1 VIDTNRHDEAE
12 VLRESGRHLLDALES
27 ISEGFSLYNAD
38 DRLVLCN
45 RRYRELLYPGIE
57 ETVVPGTSFERIIR
71 AAAERGLIVDAIG
84 HIDAWVEERLERH
97 CNPRGP
103 YLQRRSNGR
112 WIQINER
119 KTADGG
125 TVTVYSDVTALKR
138 SEAELADLVHKLQAA
153 RDQAMQASR
162 AKSYFLANMTHE
174 LRTPL
179 NAILGI
185 ADTLAEQARERDQQ
199 DTAEALLRIAR
210 AAKHLLDLIIGI
222 LDLSRIDAGRL
233 ALRTEDFDI
242 AALVRD
248 LAVAA
253 RSLAEKNGNRLL
265 VSCPEGIGCMHAD
278 QGRVRQVL
286 LNLLHNAC
294 KFTENGEVA
303 FTVARGRP
311 EGAERLEFR
320 VADTGIGIAPDQMA
334 SLFGEFTQADVSPTR
349 RYEGA
354 GVGLA
359 ISRRL
364 IRMMGGEITAE
375 SQLGHGSAFTVHLP
389 ARCEPRPR
397 ADFSLAREGSSA
409 GK

>member
-1 VIDTNRHDEAE
+1 VIDTNGHDEAE
-12 VLRESGRHLLDALES
+12 VLRASERHLIEALES

-57 ETVVPGTSFERIIR
+57 ETVVPGTSFEQIAR
-71 AAAERGLIVDAIG
+71 AAAERGLIADAIG
-84 HIDAWVEERLERH
+84 RVDAWVDDRLRRH
-97 CNPRGP
+97 CNPSGP
-103 YLQRRSNGR
+103 HLQRRSNGR

-153 RDQAMQASR
+153 RDQGMQASR

-185 ADTLAEQARERDQQ
+185 AELLAEQARERDQQ

-233 ALRTEDFDI
+233 ALHTEDFDI
-242 AALVRD
+242 EALVRD
-248 LAVAA
+248 LAAAA
-253 RSLAEKNGNRLL
+253 RSLAEKNGNRLS

-278 QGRVRQVL
+278 QGRIRQVL
-286 LNLLHNAC
+286 LSLLHNAC
-294 KFTENGEVA
+294 KFTENGEVTLA
-303 FTVARGRP
+303 VARGRP
-311 EGAERLEFR
+311 DGGERLEFQ
-320 VADTGIGIAPDQMA
+320 VTDTGIGIAAEQMA
-334 SLFGEFTQADVSPTR
+334 SLFGEFTQADASSTR
-349 RYEGA
+349 RYGGA

-364 IRMMGGEITAE
+364 VRMMGGEITAE
-375 SQLGHGSAFTVHLP
+375 SRPGHGSAFTVHLP
-389 ARCEPRPR
+389 ARCERKPG
-397 ADFSLAREGSSA
+397 ADFSIGEREIEPG
-409 GK
+409 